1 MEAAAQCPKLSLTHL
16 SFKRDMILISINQA
30 TNQAIN
36 QSVRMVENC
45 FHQCRFGKLLHTF
58 LGTSQ
63 CQWAPLDFIFKEQN
77 YTHLPSLDFS
87 LVLAFGSGKNRSSFV
102 C

>member
-36 QSVRMVENC
+36 QSSISQSEWLKIVFTNAGLGSC
-45 FHQCRFGKLLHTF
+45 CIPF
-58 LGTSQ
+58 LEPVS
-63 CQWAPLDFIFKEQN
+63 
-77 YTHLPSLDFS
+77 
-87 LVLAFGSGKNRSSFV
+87 VSGRP
-102 C
+102 